1 MGRLSIISVGDG
13 FYHFHSACHFEYDD
27 LTYANGW
34 LGFGPSIHNMPVT
47 TLGKVFTE
55 DESAR
60 VDYGI
65 TLAVPDA
72 RLSQAA
78 RETKAQYSSE
88 PYVVTVRDCVSFSA
102 DVARRCGLGVPVVF
116 NFTPYGLI
124 QSLAVWNPYE
134 RKW

>member
-1 MGRLSIISVGDG
+1 MGKLSIISVGG
-13 FYHFHSACHFEYDD
+13 AFYHFHSACHFEYDD

-34 LGFGPSIHNMPVT
+34 LGFGPSIHNKPATVQ
-47 TLGKVFTE
+47 GEVFTD

-60 VDYGI
+60 VNHGI
-65 TLAVPDA
+65 TLTVLDA
-72 RLSQAA
+72 RLCQAA
-78 RETKAQYSSE
+78 RETKAQYSSG

-102 DVARRCGLGVPVVF
+102 DVARRCGLGVPAV

-124 QSLAVWNPYE
+124 QILALWNPYE